1 MEKELPK
8 YKISERNP
16 NEKIYLSDFL
26 NLYILY
32 AHTNIN
38 LKVKQ
43 DIKKTFA

>member
-8 YKISERNP
+8 YKISKRSP
-16 NEKIYLSDFL
+16 NEKVDLFDFL

-32 AHTNIN
+32 AHTNIS

-43 DIKKTFA
+43 NIKSTFA